1 MEPST
6 SASVRRASPVGDNLF
21 EWAGSIMGPADSVYE
36 GGKFLLEMKFPPD
49 YPFKP
54 PQILFKTRIYHCN
67 INSQGMVCL
76 DILQDQWTPALNVGK
91 VLLSLTC
98 LLQSCNPN
106 DPLVGSIA
114 AQYLNDK
121 EKHDHTARLW
131 TKRYAR

>member
-1 MEPST
+1 M
-6 SASVRRASPVGDNLF
+6 VRSSSCPLF
-21 EWAGSIMGPADSVYE
+21 FAYPITFSIAHTHTHTHSLTHRV
-36 GGKFLLEMKFPPD
+36 
-49 YPFKP
+49 
-54 PQILFKTRIYHCN
+54 
-67 INSQGMVCL
+67 QGMVCL